1 MIDIVGMA
9 SGAAAAAVDDD
20 ASGSSPSGDSSDDDI
35 ENMRQAEGRI
45 TATARAATTATA
57 TVAAGDDGVGD
68 GDEEDASLLAASLV
82 EEAISSAISTH
93 DAEVLAAGEA
103 DAGECAALALPIA
116 PSDVKAV
123 GAAPEVAATA
133 AAGAVISM
141 KEHAARVPDWVDSA
155 KEGDQLDPVAWEDAA
170 GVSLQLAVQIV
181 SRDGSRAVLQTEIAT
196 IHGQEYRIMSNVLCH
211 ASAQVCT
218 WVLHM
223 PTTCAHTCTQPPLPL
238 RRASNDFVSLSPG

>member
-35 ENMRQAEGRI
+35 ENMRQAERRI
-45 TATARAATTATA
+45 TATARVATTATA

-68 GDEEDASLLAASLV
+68 GDEEDASLIAASLV

-123 GAAPEVAATA
+123 GARRARQAATA
-133 AAGAVISM
+133 RSGAARGWSAAGEGSRNSPATASAATPLM
-141 KEHAARVPDWVDSA
+141 PPQHAAWMAAPGHAQSA
-155 KEGDQLDPVAWEDAA
+155 ICVTAA
-170 GVSLQLAVQIV
+170 KPYI
-181 SRDGSRAVLQTEIAT
+181 EISTLIFA
-196 IHGQEYRIMSNVLCH
+196 
-211 ASAQVCT
+211 
-218 WVLHM
+218 
-223 PTTCAHTCTQPPLPL
+223 
-238 RRASNDFVSLSPG
+238 